1 MLEQSEGCPKCGGPV
16 SNQTLKVV
24 PVEPQEAIVKARAR
38 RHCVLS
44 CTLDR
49 GALQRALTR
58 AAPQSAL
65 YGLNPENIIKAAHA
79 GFSWWI
85 DQTGANADSPN
96 VARRDA
102 RTAHLLTRAP
112 LAPDAELTY
121 QEFMGRAAET
131 ANTREQRIKAKLQE
145 ARAASAARRL
155 IC

>member
-1 MLEQSEGCPKCGGPV
+1 MRS
-16 SNQTLKVV
+16 
-24 PVEPQEAIVKARAR
+24 R
-38 RHCVLS
+38 
-44 CTLDR
+44 
-49 GALQRALTR
+49 
-58 AAPQSAL
+58 APQSAL

-85 DQTGANADSPN
+85 DQTGASAG
-96 VARRDA
+96 DA
-102 RTAHLLTRAP
+102 LRTCCTACAAHLLTRAP

-155 IC
+155 IG

>member
-1 MLEQSEGCPKCGGPV
+1 M

-44 CTLDR
+44 RARQCAPR
-49 GALQRALTR
+49 LQRALTR

-85 DQTGANADSPN
+85 DQTGASADAPNAADS
-96 VARRDA
+96 ARRDA
-102 RTAHLLTRAP
+102 RTAHLLKRAP
-112 LAPDAELTY
+112 LAPNAELTY

-145 ARAASAARRL
+145 ARAESAARRL